1 MAQRNYLKRNYP
13 PTGPDI
19 RRSEPSYGHH
29 DNAGPLQ
36 PRANEK
42 TFNVVVDNVPY
53 MIKAIPFFYNGD
65 IRYRISFNGSA
76 EHVFTWDSSLGQLR
90 AIDDE
95 AATMPD
101 NLEVAISE
109 KLRSAKQASRR
120 TNSH

>member
-1 MAQRNYLKRNYP
+1 
-13 PTGPDI
+13 
-19 RRSEPSYGHH
+19 
-29 DNAGPLQ
+29 
-36 PRANEK
+36 
-42 TFNVVVDNVPY
+42 

-76 EHVFTWDSSLGQLR
+76 EYVFTWDSSLGQLR